1 MVMIL
6 LNILILKICSKTIK
20 MKLQIPKKINS
31 LVQYLESK
39 QNISVNELLWSI
51 KSLNI
56 NLSDIGDYINFN
68 HDIHE
73 SYGRSVIYE
82 SNKVEIVL
90 MSWNKEDYTS
100 IHDHGY
106 AQFGAV
112 YSFGDIQ
119 NNYFKIENNTLK
131 KVNETI
137 LKKGEITIID
147 NNSIHQMGN
156 PYKKPTLSL
165 HVYYTNKNVKSVTGE
180 ARNFDLYSQT
190 VYRAN
195 GGAFL
200 DIPKKDIVS
209 TENCP
214 GFDNKMY
221 DNYLKILQQFLNKNS
236 HKSISGKLRSFVQ
249 N

>member
-1 MVMIL
+1 
-6 LNILILKICSKTIK
+6 
-20 MKLQIPKKINS
+20 MKLQIPKKITS
-31 LVQYLESK
+31 LAQYLESK
-39 QNISVNELLWSI
+39 QNISDNELLWSI
-51 KSLNI
+51 KSLNL
-56 NLSDIGDYINFN
+56 NYSDIGDYINFN
-68 HDIHE
+68 HNINE

-106 AQFGAV
+106 AKFGAL

-131 KVNETI
+131 KVNETV
-137 LKKGEITIID
+137 LQKGEIIIID
-147 NNSIHQMGN
+147 NSSIHQMGN

-165 HVYYTNKNVKSVTGE
+165 HVYYTNKNVESVTGE
-180 ARNFDLYSQT
+180 ARNFDLYSQI

-200 DIPKKDIVS
+200 DIPEKDIVS

-214 GFDNKMY
+214 EFDNNMY
-221 DNYLKILQQFLNKNS
+221 DNYLKILQQYLNKNS
-236 HKSISGKLRSFVQ
+236 IKSISKNLSTFMHT
-249 N
+249 